1 MTTYDEITDTYA
13 SPTPDLLEPGK
24 PPILL
29 ATDGSGYTGSAVD
42 FAISQ
47 ARHEDA
53 PLIITYFA
61 DPNDTS
67 LFEGG
72 PCRDNADWQDHGR
85 KVLAQLEEKARIAGV
100 EKIRV
105 VLEESQIAETLP
117 ELASRVG
124 AGLIV
129 LASHQFGS

>member
-1 MTTYDEITDTYA
+1 MTTYEDISSTYT
-13 SPTPDLLEPGK
+13 SPAPNLVEPGK

-61 DPNDTS
+61 DPNDAS
-67 LFEGG
+67 LFEGA
-72 PCRDNADWQDHGR
+72 PCRDNADWQAHGR
-85 KVLAQLEEKARIAGV
+85 KVLTQLEEKARVAGV
-100 EKIRV
+100 EKIKV
-105 VLEESQIAETLP
+105 VLEESQISETLP
-117 ELASRVG
+117 ELAARVG